1 MFFIFFIK
9 NIKSKTVDVKKPLQ
23 IKPKIFDV
31 KKELLKLGLKLFMK
45 SNLENNIPDPVLEYL
60 SLSSDK

>member
-31 KKELLKLGLKLFMK
+31 KKESLKLGLKLFMK
-45 SNLENNIPDPVLEYL
+45 SNLENNIFYNI
-60 SLSSDK
+60 